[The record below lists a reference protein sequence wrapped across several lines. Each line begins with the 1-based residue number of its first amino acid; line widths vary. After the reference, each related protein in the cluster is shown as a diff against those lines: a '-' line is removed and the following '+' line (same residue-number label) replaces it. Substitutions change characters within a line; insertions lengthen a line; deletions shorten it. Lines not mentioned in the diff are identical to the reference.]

1 MITDIFAIVFGYVV
15 TGNGYKKTHYCTT
28 KSEALSWL
36 ACYPD
41 GATILKRGKFYA
53 ARKQEQTQ

>member
-1 MITDIFAIVFGYVV
+1 MIKDLFAIIFGYLV
-15 TGNGYKKTHYCTT
+15 TGHGHTKTHYCATRA
-28 KSEALSWL
+28 EALSWL

-53 ARKQEQTQ
+53 ARKA